1 MELCR
6 DRACATPVVSGASRT
21 SGNYGQV
28 FVLRVA
34 PTGLISPRAS
44 VLRGPAE
51 RSFYGHEVASAG
63 DLNGDGFDDL
73 AVGAFG
79 ADERGAVY
87 LYEGSATGVTPT
99 PTVTTPSY
107 GGVDTDYGIA
117 LGSRL

>member
-1 MELCR
+1 M
-6 DRACATPVVSGASRT
+6 SGASRT